1 MSELMPCGHPRS
13 AYVSAESG
21 GYLCPGCELD
31 RLDQLSFLV
40 IPALDRLEAYFTD
53 DAGGIGA

>member
-1 MSELMPCGHPRS
+1 MPCGHPRS